1 MPVHIEPSADE
12 EDDDERMVKKAF
24 VPLALGVLL
33 TIGAIVLGV
42 LRC

>member
-1 MPVHIEPSADE
+1 MPVHTEPSAEE

-24 VPLALGVLL
+24 IPLALGVLL
-33 TIGAIVLGV
+33 AIGIVLGI